1 MKFRNKYLFTNK
13 MSTNYGYIDDLKAL
27 EHSTLKVPYETLNKL
42 YRNVQKSIDRD
53 CSSISQAVSKLN
65 DSNINDL
72 INSSNN
78 AIEKLRAIK
87 KRSMDLRNE
96 ERELLALLKKRIEHL
111 KEHDSDDQVVN
122 KNFKRVRLERMLID
136 YFLRT
141 GFYETAQMLAN
152 QSEIQV
158 SLINEIEKSF
168 DSKNV

>member
-1 MKFRNKYLFTNK
+1 
-13 MSTNYGYIDDLKAL
+13 MSTNFGYIDDLKAL

-53 CSSISQAVSKLN
+53 CSSISQVVSKLN

-96 ERELLALLKKRIEHL
+96 ERELLALLKKRIC
-111 KEHDSDDQVVN
+111 KRRPVVSGA
-122 KNFKRVRLERMLID
+122 FWARMD
-136 YFLRT
+136 T
-141 GFYETAQMLAN
+141 E
-152 QSEIQV
+152 
-158 SLINEIEKSF
+158 
-168 DSKNV
+168 